1 MMFLVTYEINT
12 LPFNTLVL
20 ADTQSEA
27 EETAGRIVQKEA
39 RGSNWKILR
48 VEKVDLGAEHSLE
61 F

>member
-39 RGSNWKILR
+39 RGSSWKILK
-48 VEKVDLGAEHSLE
+48 VEKVDLDVERYFE